1 MNDTRHIQT
10 FTGRRFFPYS
20 PRVEDIRIEDIAH
33 HLAARNRFSG
43 ATRVPYSVAEHCI
56 RGATQCTYHNR
67 LWFLLH
73 DADEAYLPDVPTP
86 LKGPREHFASDRLLR
101 AVAERFGLPWPIP
114 PEVHEV
120 DRRMLATERRDLM
133 VPVDWWCDT
142 AEPFEWCIDVPL
154 PPEIVERSYLAAF
167 RIHGGD
173 RCLSV

>member
-1 MNDTRHIQT
+1 MNDKRHIQT
-10 FTGRRFFPYS
+10 FTGRRFTPYS
-20 PRVEDIRIEDIAH
+20 PRVEDIAIEDIAH

-56 RGATQCTYHNR
+56 RGATQCSHHNR

-86 LKGPREHFASDRLLR
+86 LKGPREHYASDRLLR

-114 PEVHEV
+114 AEVHEV

-133 VPVDWWCDT
+133 AKVDWWCDT
-142 AEPFEWCIDVPL
+142 AEPFDWRIEFIAR
-154 PPEIVERSYLAAF
+154 PEEAERTYLEKF
-167 RIHGGD
+167 RAYSW
-173 RCLSV
+173 R